1 MHSFQPKH
9 GIEVSALCLMRITK
23 QQVDRFCIFHND
35 PPKCEFS
42 MKWCTMGSPPE
53 RLMHKI
59 DLTEG
64 TANSK
69 KYFFIDFDPLCN
81 PSTSPA
87 NIESDS
93 HSTSSVVCTAGS
105 SSDAVQAA
113 CQVGNISQGN

>member
-1 MHSFQPKH
+1 MQ
-9 GIEVSALCLMRITK
+9 ITK

-35 PPKCEFS
+35 LPKCEFF
-42 MKWCTMGSPPE
+42 MKWCTTGSPPE

-59 DLTEG
+59 DLIEG
-64 TANSK
+64 TANTR
-69 KYFFIDFDPLCN
+69 KYFFINFDPQSLVCN

-105 SSDAVQAA
+105 SSDAGQAA